1 MSVILRRWEEEE
13 HRLHTCRDLVEGKE
27 GRRKVGA
34 KEGRREE
41 EGRKVSMLHSVAA
54 IVPG

>member
-13 HRLHTCRDLVEGKE
+13 HRLHMCRDLVEGKE